1 MTTLNRAKQGDELA
15 IEEIINEF
23 RPMLKA
29 LCRQYFLT
37 GMDSDDLMQEAML
50 GLIQA
55 VNLYDNKRNDNFKS
69 FARLC
74 AQSKLLSAYKRQN
87 RQKCLLLNSA
97 IGIDSEG
104 ALISGDESGL
114 IVAVS
119 DQDFVADMMKKE
131 SNHARA
137 VVIKSLLDSD
147 DYQILQ
153 KYLQGYKY
161 DEIAGSMHI
170 TTKKVDNRLQAIKR
184 TLTKNKDK
192 VLKGE

>member
-1 MTTLNRAKQGDELA
+1 MTTLDRAKQGDELA

-37 GMDSDDLMQEAML
+37 GMDGDDLMQEAML

-55 VNLYDNKRNDNFKS
+55 INLFDSSKNDNFKT
-69 FARLC
+69 FVRLC

-104 ALISGDESGL
+104 ALINGDESGL

-119 DQDFVADMMKKE
+119 DQDFVADMMKRE

-137 VVIKSLLDSD
+137 VVIKSLLDDD
-147 DYQILQ
+147 DYRILQ
-153 KYLQGYKY
+153 KYLLGYKY
-161 DEIAGSMHI
+161 DEIALFMHI
-170 TTKKVDNRLQAIKR
+170 TSKKVDNRLQAIKR
-184 TLTKNKDK
+184 ILTKNKDK

>member
-1 MTTLNRAKQGDELA
+1 MTTLDRAKQGDELA

-37 GMDSDDLMQEAML
+37 GMDGDDLMQEAML

-55 VNLYDNKRNDNFKS
+55 INLFDSSKNDNFKS
-69 FARLC
+69 FVRLC

-104 ALISGDESGL
+104 ALINGDESGL

-119 DQDFVADMMKKE
+119 DQDFVADMMKRE

-137 VVIKSLLDSD
+137 VVIKSMLDDD
-147 DYQILQ
+147 DYRILQ
-153 KYLQGYKY
+153 KYLLGYKY
-161 DEIAGSMHI
+161 DEIALFMHI
-170 TTKKVDNRLQAIKR
+170 TSKKVDNRLQAIKR
-184 TLTKNKDK
+184 ILTKNKDK

>member
-55 VNLYDNKRNDNFKS
+55 VNLYDDKRNDNFKS
-69 FARLC
+69 FSRLC

-131 SNHARA
+131 SNRARA
-137 VVIKSLLDSD
+137 VVIK
-147 DYQILQ
+147 
-153 KYLQGYKY
+153 
-161 DEIAGSMHI
+161 
-170 TTKKVDNRLQAIKR
+170 
-184 TLTKNKDK
+184 
-192 VLKGE
+192 

>member
-1 MTTLNRAKQGDELA
+1 MTVLQLAKQGDELA

-55 VNLYDNKRNDNFKS
+55 INMFDANKNDNFKS

-104 ALISGDESGL
+104 ALINGDDSGL

-119 DQDFVADMMKKE
+119 EQDFVADIMQRE
-131 SNHARA
+131 TSRDRA
-137 VVIKSLLDSD
+137 EVIRSLLEPV

-153 KYLQGYKY
+153 KYLLGYKY
-161 DEIAGSMHI
+161 DEIAKVMHI
-170 TTKKVDNRLQAIKR
+170 TSKKVDNRLQAIKR
-184 TLTKNKDK
+184 ILTKNKEK
-192 VLKGE
+192 VWKGD

>member
-55 VNLYDNKRNDNFKS
+55 VNLYDDKRNDNFKS

-74 AQSKLLSAYKRQN
+74 AQSKLLSA
-87 RQKCLLLNSA
+87 
-97 IGIDSEG
+97 
-104 ALISGDESGL
+104 
-114 IVAVS
+114 
-119 DQDFVADMMKKE
+119 
-131 SNHARA
+131 
-137 VVIKSLLDSD
+137 
-147 DYQILQ
+147 
-153 KYLQGYKY
+153 
-161 DEIAGSMHI
+161 
-170 TTKKVDNRLQAIKR
+170 
-184 TLTKNKDK
+184 
-192 VLKGE
+192 

>member
-1 MTTLNRAKQGDELA
+1 MTTLDRAKQGDELA

-37 GMDSDDLMQEAML
+37 GMDGDDLMQEAML

-55 VNLYDNKRNDNFKS
+55 INLFDSSKNDNFKS
-69 FARLC
+69 FVRLC

-104 ALISGDESGL
+104 ALINGDESGL

-119 DQDFVADMMKKE
+119 DQDFVADMMKRE

-137 VVIKSLLDSD
+137 VAIKSMLDDD
-147 DYQILQ
+147 DYRILQ
-153 KYLQGYKY
+153 KYLLGYKY
-161 DEIAGSMHI
+161 DEIALFMHI
-170 TTKKVDNRLQAIKR
+170 TSKKVDNRLQAIKR
-184 TLTKNKDK
+184 ILTKNKDK

>member
-1 MTTLNRAKQGDELA
+1 MTTLDRAKQGDELA

-37 GMDSDDLMQEAML
+37 GMDGDDLMQEAML

-55 VNLYDNKRNDNFKS
+55 INLFDSSKNDNFKS
-69 FARLC
+69 FVRLC

-104 ALISGDESGL
+104 ALINGDESGL

-119 DQDFVADMMKKE
+119 DQDFVADMMKRE

-137 VVIKSLLDSD
+137 VVIKSLLDDD
-147 DYQILQ
+147 DYRILQ
-153 KYLQGYKY
+153 KYLLGYKY
-161 DEIAGSMHI
+161 DEIALFMHI
-170 TTKKVDNRLQAIKR
+170 TSKKVDNRLQAIKR
-184 TLTKNKDK
+184 ILTKNKDK